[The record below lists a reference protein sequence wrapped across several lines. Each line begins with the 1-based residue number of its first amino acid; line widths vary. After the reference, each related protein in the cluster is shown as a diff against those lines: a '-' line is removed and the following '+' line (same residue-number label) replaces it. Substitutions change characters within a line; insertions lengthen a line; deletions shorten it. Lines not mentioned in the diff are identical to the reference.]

1 MRVKI
6 PAAMKEYECGFSAE
20 GTIGRNISL
29 LMKLIAEEI
38 SGYLQTE
45 REWYVF
51 DENTGRF
58 YPSEGIA
65 EAEGIC
71 SGTVLLLV

>member
-1 MRVKI
+1 
-6 PAAMKEYECGFSAE
+6 MKEYECGFSAE
-20 GTIGRNISL
+20 CTIAGNISL
-29 LMKLIAEEI
+29 LMKLISDEI
-38 SGYLQTE
+38 RGYRQTD

-58 YPSEGIA
+58 YPPSGIA